1 MAAVPGEFRG
11 RAWQPLGGTLSSGH
25 DERIPLTLDEEVAV
39 RRVPL
44 LLSSILA
51 GTAVALSGC
60 GGASPAAAGAPVIL
74 RLALNQTEKHPSYVA
89 LSSFDKRLQAAT
101 GGRFH
106 IDIFPNEVLGAQQEI
121 LSLQRNGIVDLSI
134 ISGTQLENINK
145 DFQVYNL
152 PRVFDSVAHQMKV
165 VEDPNIS
172 GPLFHSLE
180 ASKRLTVL
188 GGFTQGARS
197 LYTKTP
203 VKAPADLA
211 GMKIRVQESP
221 VMLGMVNAMGG
232 SPTPMAYGEVYT
244 AMQSGVLDGAENNEV
259 SYFTQKHYEVAPYFT
274 YTNHLVGLD
283 YMVANTDMLE
293 KMPPADRAIFDR
305 EWQTT
310 SKEFV
315 VLWDKATK
323 DAITGA
329 TKGGATFA
337 KIDTKAF
344 DEKLEP
350 MSESCPQERHAEE
363 ALRGSA
369 RGG

>member
-1 MAAVPGEFRG
+1 MRHPR
-11 RAWQPLGGTLSSGH
+11 SSMK
-25 DERIPLTLDEEVAV
+25 RLPV
-39 RRVPL
+39 RRRPL
-44 LLSSILA
+44 LMSSIVA
-51 GTAVALSGC
+51 ATVVALAGC
-60 GGASPAAAGAPVIL
+60 GGTTSAAGGDAPVIL

-89 LSSFDKRLQAAT
+89 LSNFDSRLQAAT
-101 GGRFH
+101 QGRYR

-121 LSLQRNGIVDLSI
+121 LSLQRNGIVDLAI

-152 PRVFDSVAHQMKV
+152 PRVFDSVEHQMKV

-180 ASKRLTVL
+180 ASNRLTVL
-188 GGFTQGARS
+188 GGFTQGERS

-203 VKAPADLA
+203 VKTPADLS
-211 GMKIRVQESP
+211 GKKVRVQESP
-221 VMLGMVNAMGG
+221 VMLGMIDAMGG

-259 SYFTQKHYEVAPYFT
+259 SYFTQKHYEVAPNFT

-293 KMPPADRAIFDR
+293 EMPSQDRAIFDR
-305 EWQTT
+305 EWAAT

-315 VLWDKATK
+315 VLWDAATK
-323 DAITGA
+323 EAIDGA

-337 KIDTKAF
+337 EIDTAPF
-344 DEKLEP
+344 DDELEP
-350 MSESCPQERHAEE
+350 LAQSFLKNDTQKQLYAKVREVADQK
-363 ALRGSA
+363 
-369 RGG
+369 